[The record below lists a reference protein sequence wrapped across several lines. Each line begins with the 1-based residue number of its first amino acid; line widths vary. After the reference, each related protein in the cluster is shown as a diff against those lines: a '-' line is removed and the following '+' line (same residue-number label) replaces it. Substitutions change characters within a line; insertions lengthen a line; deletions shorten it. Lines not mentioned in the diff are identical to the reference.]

1 MTNTTTKY
9 TKFSTCVAA
18 FITTIFTA
26 SISLADEGVVR
37 AKVSLGYAS
46 YNSPY
51 GSSEIST
58 NYMTQGFGVTYI
70 TPSKLFVDLTTKS
83 SDKAAVYNAKSV
95 FGALVSSDQE
105 FSRTENTLT
114 IGMPTEKGLQ
124 INAGIFN
131 ADTTF
136 NLAQYGQFSQK
147 IMGLTAGVG
156 KGVALDE
163 GRSGSFGLS
172 ATVALLKASN
182 TDRFGTEF
190 NSNLAYGFSF
200 GALYNYVL
208 TQNLSIAAD
217 AKFQTYFI
225 KYATF
230 SGDER
235 ILSSSLSLIGQF

>member
-1 MTNTTTKY
+1 MIDTTLKY
-9 TKFSTCVAA
+9 MKFSIFFAA
-18 FITTIFTA
+18 FFATVFTA
-26 SISLADEGVVR
+26 SNSLADEGLVR

-51 GSSEIST
+51 GSSEISA
-58 NYMTQGFGVTYI
+58 NYMTQGFGITYI
-70 TPSKLFVDLTTKS
+70 TPSKLFIDLSTKS
-83 SDKAAVYNAKSV
+83 SEKGAVYNANSV
-95 FGALVSSDQE
+95 FGALVTSEQG

-114 IGMPTEKGLQ
+114 IGMPTERGLQ

-131 ADTTF
+131 ADTNF

-156 KGVALDE
+156 KGVLLDE

-172 ATVALLKASN
+172 ATLALLKASN

-190 NSNLAYGFSF
+190 NSNLAYGLSL
-200 GALYNYVL
+200 GALYSYVL
-208 TQNLSIAAD
+208 TQNLSVTAD
-217 AKFQTYFI
+217 AKFQSYFI

-235 ILSSSLSLIGQF
+235 ILSSTLSLTGQF